1 MILCSAVAEQ
11 CMEGFRHSV
20 YENHYDCMI
29 AGHEESISKL
39 NEISAKEV
47 NKNKIFV
54 KFICADETPKYRK
67 S

>member
-20 YENHYDCMI
+20 YDTHYECMI

-39 NEISAKEV
+39 NEVSKTEV
-47 NKNKIFV
+47 NKNVIFI
-54 KFICADETPKYRK
+54 KFICANETPKYRT